1 MVSTNSNINFEKL
14 NFDPFQLNNTL
25 LDNLSDSDFNIFNE
39 NLQSINTTY
48 FQTEECSQYLSN
60 INQNSFSLLHVN
72 IRSINKNFEKLK
84 LMLSEV
90 NFNFKIIVLTETWNK
105 DQNIMNNSLFRLQN
119 YKIVHQDR
127 KGKKQGGGVCIFVHN
142 SLNYR
147 ICYDMSHCVDDI
159 ESLCVEIIN
168 KQEKM
173 LLLLHYI
180 DHRMVKLNPS
190 NIT

>member
-1 MVSTNSNINFEKL
+1 MHAYVPFACVIALAMKIYQHSNGR
-14 NFDPFQLNNTL
+14 
-25 LDNLSDSDFNIFNE
+25 
-39 NLQSINTTY
+39 
-48 FQTEECSQYLSN
+48 
-60 INQNSFSLLHVN
+60 SLLHVN
-72 IRSINKNFEKLK
+72 IRSINKDFEKLK

-147 ICYDMSHCVDDI
+147 IRYDMSHCVDDI

-173 LLLLHYI
+173 LLLPHYI
-180 DHRMVKLNPS
+180 DHRMVKLNPL